1 MKISPKKRVF
11 FHACKWIALFFFLMR
26 FDKLL
31 STAQPNRK
39 FASASEHRNE
49 KKKKR
54 ELVPFLSPL
63 HFATPATQPTENIY
77 LKSALKYVQTIQ
89 DATAPQLLKADFIN
103 FCMDTY
109 GYEPVYM
116 MCLKLTC
123 SFELGCH
130 NILANSEAILSFAY

>member
-1 MKISPKKRVF
+1 
-11 FHACKWIALFFFLMR
+11 MR
-26 FDKLL
+26 
-31 STAQPNRK
+31 QP
-39 FASASEHRNE
+39 AGTEM
-49 KKKKR
+49 KKKR

-63 HFATPATQPTENIY
+63 HFATPVTQPTENIY